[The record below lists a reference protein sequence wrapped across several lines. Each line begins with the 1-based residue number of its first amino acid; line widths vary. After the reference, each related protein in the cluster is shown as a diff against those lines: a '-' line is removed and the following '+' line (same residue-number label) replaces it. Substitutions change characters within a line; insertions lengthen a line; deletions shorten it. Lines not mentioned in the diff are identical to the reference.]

1 MGDLHKCGLRGARM
15 SVPDSVPVSCHMAT
29 GVLYVLCARDDEAD
43 KVHRLRKRVMFQHA
57 SPAEPPLFTCKTKLL
72 YSPVHYWTFT
82 HWSAWYVGVW
92 FAWALIQGHNDVE
105 IRENIEQN
113 NNCPEGQVSRG
124 ASLQRGESP
133 DGRVSGRASL
143 QRGQSPEGPVS
154 RGASLQ
160 RGESPEGRVS
170 RGASL
175 QRGESP
181 EGQVSGRASLQRGK
195 SPEGRVSGGASL
207 QRASLRRGESPEGES
222 PEGRVSDFAQCSL

>member
-92 FAWALIQGHNDVE
+92 FAWALIPGHNDVE

-113 NNCPEGQVSRG
+113 NNCPEGPVSRG
-124 ASLQRGESP
+124 ASLQRGK
-133 DGRVSGRASL
+133 
-143 QRGQSPEGPVS
+143 SPEGQVS
-154 RGASLQ
+154 GGASLQ
-160 RGESPEGRVS
+160 SGESPEGRVS

-181 EGQVSGRASLQRGK
+181 EGQVSGGASLQRGK
-195 SPEGRVSGGASL
+195 SPEGQVSGGASL
-207 QRASLRRGESPEGES
+207 QRGESLILLNILSNQPYHT
-222 PEGRVSDFAQCSL
+222 ATYHH